1 MILQAKGSH
10 FGPKHLEQT
19 IPSYLHF
26 IKTGQA
32 KPSQAKPSQAN
43 IISNALWLHTGS
55 ESRGSLSEYIM

>member
-26 IKTGQA
+26 IKTGH
-32 KPSQAKPSQAN
+32 AKPSQAN

-55 ESRGSLSEYIM
+55 ESRGPLSEYIM